1 MTIAG
6 LKSLSSFVWHIL
18 GLKKKNKYK
27 IIEQVSEFRYIG
39 YLSVS
44 DHKSGM

>member
-18 GLKKKNKYK
+18 GLKKEYK
-27 IIEQVSEFRYIG
+27 IIELVSELKYIG

-44 DHKSGM
+44 DHTSDM